1 MFELTEQEFK
11 QIVDYVDKA
20 DEECD
25 DICHET
31 ESCNDCDMQK
41 FIDLIKK
48 FEQDHCSMIFV
59 IVKLWRNQVKNFDII
74 EQLIK
79 ENNQLKIEKERLELK
94 VEISELKRENALI
107 RLKLQQAEIDKSVKQ
122 KRTKNENTRT
132 L

>member
-11 QIVDYVDKA
+11 QITDYIDKA

-25 DICHET
+25 DVCHET
-31 ESCNDCDMQK
+31 ESCNECDMQK
-41 FIDLIKK
+41 FINIIKK
-48 FEQDHCSMIFV
+48 FKQDPCSMIFV
-59 IVKLWRNQVKNFDII
+59 IVKLWRNQVKNFGII
-74 EQLIK
+74 EKLIK
-79 ENNQLKIEKERLELK
+79 ENDQLKIEKERLELK
-94 VEISELKRENALI
+94 VEINELKHENALI